1 MSTSASAV
9 RSSRHA
15 VEQVS
20 IGQYLIQRLR
30 DYGIRHVFGI
40 PGDYVLSFYA
50 MLEQSPLQTVGC
62 TREDNAGFAA
72 DAYARVAGMGAV
84 CITYCVGGLSTCN
97 SVAGAFA
104 EKSPVV
110 VISGSPGLA
119 ERRNNP
125 LMHHMVRDFRTQY
138 EVYQRLCIAGAEL
151 NDPTTARREIDRVL
165 DTVYRYKRPGYLE
178 LPRDM
183 VHVPCLPGAGYV
195 PPFQESD
202 PNTLA
207 EAVDEAVQMINQ
219 ARRVVIVAGVELHRF
234 GLQDAALQLV
244 EESGIPFTV
253 TMLGKGVIRETHPLY
268 VGLYA
273 GALGRKEVTQ
283 FVEESDCVILL
294 GTFMSDINLGIYTAN
309 LDPGRCIYATSER
322 LQIRHHV
329 YPNVQ
334 LEDFLRELIA
344 RHPTPPPREVP
355 PWARCDQEPIR
366 LEPQRPITITRL
378 IRRLNELIDEHT
390 VVIADVGDAMF
401 ASTELV
407 IRQRTEFLAPAY
419 YTSMGFAIPAA
430 LGAKM
435 ANPRLRPL
443 VLVGDGAFQM
453 TFQEL
458 STIIRH
464 GQNPVVLV
472 LNNCGYGTERLLHP
486 GDWKFNEVQPWQY
499 HKVPEIF
506 GGGVGH
512 EACTEGEL
520 DAALRRAW
528 EEKDQMHLIHVHLD
542 RCDCSNTLS
551 RLAERLQERVGSH

>member
-1 MSTSASAV
+1 MSTSPSAA
-9 RSSRHA
+9 RALETA
-15 VEQVS
+15 VDQVS

-50 MLEQSPLQTVGC
+50 MLEKSPLETVGC

-178 LPRDM
+178 IPRDM

-202 PNTLA
+202 PDSLA

-234 GLQDAALQLV
+234 GLQDLTLQLV
-244 EESGIPFTV
+244 EESSIPFTV

-334 LEDFLRELIA
+334 FEDFLRELIA

-355 PWARCDQEPIR
+355 SWADYRRQPFQ
-366 LEPQRPITITRL
+366 LEPHRPISITRL

-407 IRQRTEFLAPAY
+407 IQQRTEFLAPAY

-458 STIIRH
+458 STIVRH
-464 GQNPVVLV
+464 GHNPVVLV

-486 GDWKFNEVQPWQY
+486 GDWKFNEIQPWQY
-499 HKVPEIF
+499 HKVPELF

-520 DAALRRAW
+520 DAALRQAW
-528 EEKDQMHLIHVHLD
+528 EDKEQMHLIHVHLD
-542 RCDCSNTLS
+542 RCDCSNTLA
-551 RLAERLQERVGSH
+551 RLAQRLQKRVDSH

>member
-1 MSTSASAV
+1 MSTSPSAT
-9 RSSRHA
+9 RPADTA
-15 VEQVS
+15 VDQVS

-50 MLEQSPLQTVGC
+50 MLEESPLETVGC

-178 LPRDM
+178 IPRDM

-202 PNTLA
+202 PDSLA

-219 ARRVVIVAGVELHRF
+219 ARRVTIVAGVELHRF
-234 GLQDAALQLV
+234 GLQDLALQLV

-334 LEDFLRELIA
+334 FEDFLRELIA
-344 RHPTPPPREVP
+344 RRPTPPPREVP
-355 PWARCDQEPIR
+355 KWADYRQEPFQ
-366 LEPQRPITITRL
+366 LEPQRPISITRL

-407 IRQRTEFLAPAY
+407 IHQRTEFLAPAY

-458 STIIRH
+458 STIVRH
-464 GQNPVVLV
+464 GHNPVVLV

-486 GDWKFNEVQPWQY
+486 GDWKFNEIQPWQY
-499 HKVPEIF
+499 HKVPELF

-542 RCDCSNTLS
+542 RCDCSNTLA
-551 RLAERLQERVGSH
+551 RLAQRLQKRVSSH